1 MTVTNAN
8 ALRPTASTNHCGPA
22 ANFPAGGAGDTAQSV
37 VSRSKLIL
45 PDTANKEAAAQAL
58 VNGVGNNGVIEK
70 RKVGNGFQTLSKSY
84 ELGEAM
90 LNDALAGAPES
101 TAGRLQ
107 FLADADNNIDM
118 VLTLFYPE
126 DVSEGAME
134 QDAAQGAALVNQ
146 RRESGTYDAAFVSAG
161 QEAGFDGAAVTVES
175 FVVESGAPSLRAS
188 LMGMCISVDSVY
200 KPAKFGGPGSC
211 PVAMRPA
218 LHIYGQIYNDVDSS
232 TFMLVYNAYLQQS
245 YTILRSRLLPHGK
258 GTCHH

>member
-1 MTVTNAN
+1 MTSSSDFAVLLVFAFVAGQTFARHSSNEIEQPEFESLSHEQESNMLRGLLQDDPPTYPPPPVVTANVTNDN
-8 ALRPTASTNHCGPA
+8 PL
-22 ANFPAGGAGDTAQSV
+22 GGAGDTAQSV

-188 LMGMCISVDSVY
+188 LMGMCISVG
-200 KPAKFGGPGSC
+200 AILLF
-211 PVAMRPA
+211 A
-218 LHIYGQIYNDVDSS
+218 LQ
-232 TFMLVYNAYLQQS
+232 
-245 YTILRSRLLPHGK
+245 
-258 GTCHH
+258 